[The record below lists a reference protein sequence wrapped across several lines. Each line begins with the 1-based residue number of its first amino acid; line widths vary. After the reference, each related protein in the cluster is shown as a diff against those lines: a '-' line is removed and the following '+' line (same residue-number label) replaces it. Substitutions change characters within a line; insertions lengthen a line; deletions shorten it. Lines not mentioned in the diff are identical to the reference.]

1 MILLILPHLLIFG
14 CCDVQGL
21 NWPQLF
27 KLLYVATR
35 AFFKEAGHTPEIF
48 TDLFICTG
56 WKSFQFSIS
65 EESTHYFASV
75 ESRNWYTVFLY
86 ISSGGSN
93 STEHSPPW
101 CSVRLSCRVRL
112 TNSRWETVGRVHVGS
127 TKIIWHQLTST
138 ELVITSL
145 SNLLTCLVSFFCGIM
160 DITLSSFFTEH
171 KIRNIVRSGNLVALK
186 FLMCY

>member
-1 MILLILPHLLIFG
+1 MSWFCLLISS
-14 CCDVQGL
+14 CCDEHCQGL

-35 AFFKEAGHTPEIF
+35 GFFKEAGHTPEIF
-48 TDLFICTG
+48 TDLFICTDR
-56 WKSFQFSIS
+56 KSFQFSIS

-75 ESRNWYTVFLY
+75 ESRNWYTVFL
-86 ISSGGSN
+86 SGGSN

-101 CSVRLSCRVRL
+101 CYVRLSCRVRL

-138 ELVITSL
+138 ELAITSL
-145 SNLLTCLVSFFCGIM
+145 SNLLTCLVSFFRGIM
-160 DITLSSFFTEH
+160 DITLSSFFTER
-171 KIRNIVRSGNLVALK
+171 KIGNIVRSGDLVALK
-186 FLMCY
+186 FLMGY